1 MTPPPGIETIVI
13 LSISPLEADHDSL
26 EQALNNSNWPLC
38 PDSRWTLQRSST
50 LGSGLTKL
58 PENTTPIVVCDCD
71 SLTGSW
77 KEVLRRLAIVANPP
91 FLILT
96 SRHADEHLWAEALHL
111 GAYDVLAKPLDSK
124 EVGRIFSLAWL
135 NWKDRKGRNAKKS
148 FVSRAQPSA
157 NALQL
162 TAKVSA
168 AG

>member
-1 MTPPPGIETIVI
+1 MNETIVI
-13 LSISPLEADHDSL
+13 LSISPVEADHDSL
-26 EQALNNSNWPLC
+26 EQALRNSDWPLC
-38 PDSRWTLQRSST
+38 PDSRWTLQRSRT
-50 LGSGLTKL
+50 LDAGLTRL
-58 PENTTPIVVCDCD
+58 PKNRTPIVVCDCD

-77 KEVLRRLAIVANPP
+77 KDVLALLAIVANPP

-96 SRHADEHLWAEALHL
+96 SRHADEHLWAEALNL
-111 GAYDVLAKPLDSK
+111 GVYDVLAKPLDGK
-124 EVGRIFSLAWL
+124 EVGRIFGLAWL
-135 NWKDRKGRNAKKS
+135 NWKDQKGRAAKKS